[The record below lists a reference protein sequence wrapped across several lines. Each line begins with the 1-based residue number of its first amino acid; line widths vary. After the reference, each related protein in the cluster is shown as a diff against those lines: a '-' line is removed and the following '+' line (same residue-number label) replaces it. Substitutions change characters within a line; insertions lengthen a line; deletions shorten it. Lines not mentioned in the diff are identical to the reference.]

1 MVETWIIGTARDH
14 PSPCGASIAAS
25 ILHQTIMPAI
35 TTSNGLANCLFRI
48 VSRMT
53 SSPWINPACLDLCI
67 RSSTHLIDDL
77 HERPVMMKAIRA
89 VARRYGNTYPSLH
102 LARAAVQILSG
113 RMPRSIHGLDTAL
126 MHPVLSERADQWAS
140 QFRDPIHLASW
151 VTLIDR
157 HRPMRSM

>member
-1 MVETWIIGTARDH
+1 MDH
-14 PSPCGASIAAS
+14 RNSQGSSIAMRGVDRCVHPPSDHHAGNHHIQWFGELS
-25 ILHQTIMPAI
+25 VPYRQQDDIPP
-35 TTSNGLANCLFRI
+35 
-48 VSRMT
+48 